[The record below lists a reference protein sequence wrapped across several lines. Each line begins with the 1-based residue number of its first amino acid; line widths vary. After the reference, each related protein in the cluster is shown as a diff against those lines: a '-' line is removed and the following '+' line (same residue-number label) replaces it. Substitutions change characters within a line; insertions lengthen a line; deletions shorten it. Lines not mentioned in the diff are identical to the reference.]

1 MKGKKSMDLENKDE
15 LNVEASAEQ
24 AVEESKEE
32 VVVEE
37 TAAEEVKAEEP
48 AEELQPEE
56 GKPSKRRSRGTK
68 KPRIETIEEKPQSEW
83 TEQVVQINRVTKVVK
98 GGKKLSFRAIVIVG
112 NKKGQV
118 GIGCAKASEV
128 IIAIQKAIADGRKNL
143 ITVPIF
149 KTTIP
154 HPISGKSGAG
164 AVMLRPASQG
174 TGIIAGGAVRPV
186 LELAGIENILAKS
199 LGSKSPL
206 NAAYATINALKALTP
221 FNEVAKKRGL
231 TMVELLN

>member
-1 MKGKKSMDLENKDE
+1 MDLENKDE
-15 LNVEASAEQ
+15 LTVESS
-24 AVEESKEE
+24 VEESVNETKS
-32 VVVEE
+32 EE
-37 TAAEEVKAEEP
+37 TTDAGLT
-48 AEELQPEE
+48 EELQPEE
-56 GKPSKRRSRGTK
+56 GKPSKRKSRGSK

-83 TEQVVQINRVTKVVK
+83 TEQVVQISRVTKVVK

-118 GIGCAKASEV
+118 GIGCAKAAEV

-154 HPISGKSGAG
+154 HPVTGKSGAG
-164 AVMLRPASQG
+164 EVMLRPASQG
-174 TGIIAGGAVRPV
+174 TGIIAGGAIRPV

-206 NAAYATINALKALTP
+206 NAAYATINALKSLTP

-231 TMVELLN
+231 TMAELLN